1 MVGIIA
7 KKLSYLP
14 MKNVIQI
21 AAIFL
26 LVVCNVNAQQEK
38 GIIGFKSWLNNW
50 TEFKPN
56 KVEYNEANQ
65 ILTGSI
71 TANTK
76 LFKKNVYVLQGN
88 VYVTNNAVLTIEA
101 GTVII
106 GDFESKASLIIT
118 KGASIIADGLET
130 DPIVFTSNRSV
141 KKAGDWGGVIILGE
155 APTNKFGNV
164 SSVNFDSD
172 VSLTTYG
179 GTNASSNSGILRYV
193 RIEFA
198 GAKIKGQGNFNSL
211 LLAGVGSETIIEN
224 VMVSYSAG
232 DSFEIFGGNVNLNKL
247 ISYKSICDDYKFN
260 YGAQCHI
267 DNSLAIRVSYLSSS
281 LGSRC
286 MNIKSYDKKE
296 EVDFSKNQ
304 TLVTATNLTLVNN
317 SENIKADI
325 QSGLVKEAIYV
336 AENATVNFK
345 RSVISGFNPAVLLDN
360 KIEVND
366 ENLKKVKL
374 EEMYFNLCK
383 GNIFTEYNS
392 NNEDLESWYGN
403 AAFFNVYS
411 QAENKETFLDFLN
424 EKRPDFRLRIGKITA
439 SNDD

>member
-1 MVGIIA
+1 M
-7 KKLSYLP
+7 
-14 MKNVIQI
+14 
-21 AAIFL
+21 
-26 LVVCNVNAQQEK
+26 
-38 GIIGFKSWLNNW
+38 
-50 TEFKPN
+50 
-56 KVEYNEANQ
+56 
-65 ILTGSI
+65 
-71 TANTK
+71 
-76 LFKKNVYVLQGN
+76 
-88 VYVTNNAVLTIEA
+88 
-101 GTVII
+101 
-106 GDFESKASLIIT
+106 FE
-118 KGASIIADGLET
+118 
-130 DPIVFTSNRSV
+130 
-141 KKAGDWGGVIILGE
+141 
-155 APTNKFGNV
+155 
-164 SSVNFDSD
+164 
-172 VSLTTYG
+172 
-179 GTNASSNSGILRYV
+179 
-193 RIEFA
+193 
-198 GAKIKGQGNFNSL
+198 
-211 LLAGVGSETIIEN
+211 LAGVGSETIIEN

-232 DSFEIFGGNVNLNKL
+232 DSFEIFGGHVNLNKL
-247 ISYKSICDDYKFN
+247 ISFKSICDDYKFN

-296 EVDFSKNQ
+296 EVDFAKNQ

-325 QSGLVKEAIYV
+325 QSGLVKEAVYV

-360 KIEVND
+360 KIEVNE

-392 NNEDLESWYGN
+392 NNEDLENWYGN